1 MMQKNMII
9 REKNPLINNKGKSH
23 YKISVV
29 PRLLRME
36 VGRDAVNS
44 EHSGSFVN
52 ILVPCVILSKL
63 KISSIGVV
71 LNF

>member
-1 MMQKNMII
+1 
-9 REKNPLINNKGKSH
+9 
-23 YKISVV
+23 
-29 PRLLRME
+29 ME

-71 LNF
+71 LNFSKFIYFDQQVC